1 MRAESLRRITPQ
13 WAWDWLDTDPPLTS
27 TSRVWQSLAYRY
39 YTGRAVSRI
48 NARVKSW
55 ISGKA
60 LDLVWIDKAVFLNAE
75 TMKAIRGATRRLVHF
90 TPDTAFYANSS
101 RHFERTMDL
110 FDLLVTTKSFDVE
123 KYHSRLTRDTVLL
136 TTQGFDPEVH
146 MPRNTDVAR
155 ARDAV
160 FIGLAEPDREE
171 CIRTLISSGIPV
183 TIAGQG
189 WHKFARHHRRNPAL
203 SYAGESVFGADY
215 ARLLSKSW
223 IGLGLLSK
231 RFPEVH
237 TTRTFEIPACG
248 TILATE
254 RNIETQAYFGDDEAL
269 FFADHEDL
277 AQKIVTMFDKGIEA
291 VSAVAH
297 AGRDRVIADR
307 RDYPSI
313 LARILSDPRL
323 A

>member
-1 MRAESLRRITPQ
+1 
-13 WAWDWLDTDPPLTS
+13 
-27 TSRVWQSLAYRY
+27 
-39 YTGRAVSRI
+39 
-48 NARVKSW
+48 
-55 ISGKA
+55 
-60 LDLVWIDKAVFLNAE
+60 
-75 TMKAIRGATRRLVHF
+75 
-90 TPDTAFYANSS
+90 
-101 RHFERTMDL
+101 
-110 FDLLVTTKSFDVE
+110 
-123 KYHSRLTRDTVLL
+123 
-136 TTQGFDPEVH
+136 
-146 MPRNTDVAR
+146 
-155 ARDAV
+155 
-160 FIGLAEPDREE
+160 
-171 CIRTLISSGIPV
+171 
-183 TIAGQG
+183 
-189 WHKFARHHRRNPAL
+189 L